1 MISICIQYVLEWI
14 HSIVHECDMWYEL
27 TIQNTKVYTFFSCF
41 FVWNLHTSKA
51 QNQIE
56 IVWTEERVSSHT
68 LTHAHPFI
76 PNHLYQ
82 YLCTL
87 EHIKTDS
94 FFTVRWHHAFTGTH
108 THTLFQTPSPS
119 LVASPCEW
127 LRLHRLKRAQCF
139 YAFNAQTDKICL
151 KYHHTAACPK
161 YLYYSTHIYIYVQ
174 IVSLFCW
181 DCIYLSPQRTH
192 HTTCCIEY

>member
-1 MISICIQYVLEWI
+1 MHTHLFPIISISICAHLNI
-14 HSIVHECDMWYEL
+14 SKL
-27 TIQNTKVYTFFSCF
+27 TVFSR
-41 FVWNLHTSKA
+41 S
-51 QNQIE
+51 
-56 IVWTEERVSSHT
+56 
-68 LTHAHPFI
+68 
-76 PNHLYQ
+76 
-82 YLCTL
+82 
-87 EHIKTDS
+87 D
-94 FFTVRWHHAFTGTH
+94 GTMLSQAH

-151 KYHHTAACPK
+151 DYHHTAACPK